1 VARLSINS
9 LWCTGFKIVRWREKE
24 CQNFGAPDKTAI
36 KFLIWTG
43 DDTSHANDTYF
54 DPAMVLAANAFVA
67 NSLAEV
73 RYRRMSSF
81 FHSLKSR
88 MVLFY
93 LAIDCELVH
102 NKMVVNED

>member
-1 VARLSINS
+1 L
-9 LWCTGFKIVRWREKE
+9 EP
-24 CQNFGAPDKTAI
+24 PDKTAI

-73 RYRRMSSF
+73 
-81 FHSLKSR
+81 K
-88 MVLFY
+88 
-93 LAIDCELVH
+93 
-102 NKMVVNED
+102 

>member
-1 VARLSINS
+1 MEFSLQCVADFSKILGDIKELKQS
-9 LWCTGFKIVRWREKE
+9 LQREKE

-73 RYRRMSSF
+73 R
-81 FHSLKSR
+81 
-88 MVLFY
+88 
-93 LAIDCELVH
+93 
-102 NKMVVNED
+102 

>member
-1 VARLSINS
+1 MFFMTASAGNVMGRFSI
-9 LWCTGFKIVRWREKE
+9 LYRWREKE
-24 CQNFGAPDKTAI
+24 CQNFGFPDKTAI

-73 RYRRMSSF
+73 R
-81 FHSLKSR
+81 
-88 MVLFY
+88 
-93 LAIDCELVH
+93 
-102 NKMVVNED
+102 